1 MYKYL
6 QNEFLWIASVADAKI
21 SVKMFF
27 FSFLSLSIY
36 NEHTEMLN
44 LGYFFFLFFA
54 CAS

>member
-27 FSFLSLSIY
+27 FFISLSLYI
-36 NEHTEMLN
+36 
-44 LGYFFFLFFA
+44 
-54 CAS
+54 